1 MVGYSRRRG
10 LVFLRA
16 IARFLQ
22 STCMLLLMT
31 YVKKSFCVA
40 KNCCLLTTVSS
51 KRHVCICVDTN
62 KQRAKKKKIVSEG
75 MHTHSLPFRFT
86 ACVVHTR
93 REKEFIFLV
102 TTALVKT
109 LQNTSISLSLSPS
122 LLSRGTKDTKK
133 KRDGGER
140 RRNTKKRS
148 NSEEEDDDDDDGALE
163 RARGVRRFCVFV
175 RAIFAIEARSSAV
188 RCWR

>member
-1 MVGYSRRRG
+1 
-10 LVFLRA
+10 
-16 IARFLQ
+16 
-22 STCMLLLMT
+22 
-31 YVKKSFCVA
+31 
-40 KNCCLLTTVSS
+40 VSS
-51 KRHVCICVDTN
+51 KRHVCMCVDTS
-62 KQRAKKKKIVSEG
+62 KQLFFFKKKLVSEG
-75 MHTHSLPFRFT
+75 GCTPIASFLFRR
-86 ACVVHTR
+86 VHTR
-93 REKEFIFLV
+93 REKEFVFLV

-109 LQNTSISLSLSPS
+109 LQNTHFSLSLSLS
-122 LLSRGTKDTKK
+122 LSSFARNERYKK

-148 NSEEEDDDDDDGALE
+148 NSEEEEEDDDDGALE

>member
-1 MVGYSRRRG
+1 MDAHPFASFLFRR
-10 LVFLRA
+10 
-16 IARFLQ
+16 
-22 STCMLLLMT
+22 
-31 YVKKSFCVA
+31 
-40 KNCCLLTTVSS
+40 
-51 KRHVCICVDTN
+51 
-62 KQRAKKKKIVSEG
+62 
-75 MHTHSLPFRFT
+75 
-86 ACVVHTR
+86 VHTR
-93 REKEFIFLV
+93 REKEFVFLV
-102 TTALVKT
+102 TTAL
-109 LQNTSISLSLSPS
+109 QNASKHALLSLSL
-122 LLSRGTKDTKK
+122 LLRGTKDTKK